1 METWQIDK
9 SAGRCA
15 RTGRELAEGEPCY
28 VVLYVQDE
36 GFRREDISADAWTGP
51 PEGAF
56 CHFRTRVPPRDKAK
70 PRMFIDDDLLV
81 NLFLRLK
88 DEAQEMRQQFRFV
101 LSLILMRKR
110 LVKYEDTRHDGDG
123 EYWVLRLTA
132 DKSEHVVRNP
142 RLSEHQIGDVHRQL
156 GSVLRG
162 DVAEL
167 LGDDGVLPDGR
178 P

>member
-15 RTGRELAEGEPCY
+15 RTGRELAEGEPY
-28 VVLYVQDE
+28 HVVLYPQEE

-51 PEGAF
+51 PTGAY
-56 CHFRTRVPPRDKAK
+56 CHFRTRVPPPDKAK

-88 DEAQEMRQQFRFV
+88 DETEEMRQQFRFV

-110 LVKYEDTRHDGDG
+110 LVKYEDTRHDGGG
-123 EYWVLRLTA
+123 EYWVMRLTS
-132 DKSEHVVRNP
+132 DKSEHEVRNP
-142 RLSEHQIGDVHRQL
+142 RLSEEQIGEVHRQL
-156 GSVLRG
+156 GSILHGEAG
-162 DVAEL
+162 DL
-167 LGDDGVLPDGR
+167 LNDHDAIPDGQ